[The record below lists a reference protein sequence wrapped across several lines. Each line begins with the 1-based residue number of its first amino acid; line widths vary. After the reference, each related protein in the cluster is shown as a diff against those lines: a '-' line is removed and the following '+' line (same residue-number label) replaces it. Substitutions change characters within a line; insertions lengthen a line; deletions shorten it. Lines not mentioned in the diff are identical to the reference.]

1 MKRPTTMTENKLLL
15 LLTLKTLGATEEEQ
29 LWRFIVECDLMDYF
43 EFSLCRDDLD
53 EAGMLRTLIDEQG
66 QRLGLSNTGLE
77 TLSLFGSRIPPSLR
91 ERIEEKGAAARAQFR
106 QESSVLSDFQE
117 DDAGFTVR
125 LRIKEDALTLMD
137 LKVNV
142 PTRAQAQ
149 AFCEH
154 FTARSSELY
163 AMLMSTLGEE

>member
-43 EFSLCRDDLD
+43 EFSLCRADLD

-91 ERIEEKGAAARAQFR
+91 ERIEE
-106 QESSVLSDFQE
+106 
-117 DDAGFTVR
+117 
-125 LRIKEDALTLMD
+125 
-137 LKVNV
+137 
-142 PTRAQAQ
+142 
-149 AFCEH
+149 
-154 FTARSSELY
+154 
-163 AMLMSTLGEE
+163 